1 MTRRIHL
8 AVNHDLGIA
17 GAKQAITD
25 RFAIIKRDY
34 IDKIGAADLTWAE
47 DTGTVHATAL
57 GQKAEA
63 VVAVGATEITI
74 DITLPWLL
82 GGMAGTI
89 ESVLKGNKDA
99 LRRPS
104 DKPD

>member
-1 MTRRIHL
+1 MARQIHL

-17 GAKQAITD
+17 GAKEAITE

-34 IDKIGAADLTWAE
+34 IDKIGSADLTWDGA
-47 DTGTVHATAL
+47 TGTVKANAL

-63 VVAVGATEITI
+63 AVVVGETEITI

-82 GGMAGTI
+82 AGMAGTI

-99 LRRPS
+99 LQRPAAKS
-104 DKPD
+104 D